1 MTANPNP
8 AHVDRGSMNIP
19 TAPLPDLNTV
29 IKAYLLGYEI
39 GQADAILGFFNAE
52 SLVAE
57 DFVAHLPTDKHT
69 TETLATYFL
78 NGYAQGYDEMSDEM
92 KEGVANG

>member
-8 AHVDRGSMNIP
+8 AHVDRGSINIP
-19 TAPLPDLNTV
+19 TAPLPDLTTV
-29 IKAYLLGYEI
+29 IKAYLLGYEM
-39 GQADAILGFFNAE
+39 GQADATLGFFNAD

-57 DFVAHLPTDKHT
+57 DFVAHLPTSKHT

-78 NGYAQGYDEMSDEM
+78 NGYAQGYDEMSDET